1 MILTCPSCSARYLIA
16 SDTIGDAGR
25 PVRCAKCK
33 TEWHQQSEKDSL
45 DDLIKRVKSETVDI
59 DFGET
64 SAWNPSP
71 QTAPPPPVSQG
82 PSKLR
87 IFLEGSFAKLKDSK
101 VYKKLANLDPTIAQ
115 KIAGGMVAL
124 ACFMVLLFVLVLEPI
139 RQPIAEHLPVV
150 APVYSAAGFPVEL
163 LEKEKLVF
171 DRLRAA
177 EGDGG
182 KIRISGTLIN
192 LLATEAQLRPF
203 QVKFLDE
210 QGQVLLEKEIEMA
223 QKTLKGEDSVQIYFD
238 VDVTPDAQKK
248 ATHIK
253 LSLPPLIDEEEA
265 KKEN

>member
-1 MILTCPSCSARYLIA
+1 MILTCPSCGARYLIA
-16 SDTIGDAGR
+16 SDTIGEAGR

-64 SAWNPSP
+64 SAWNSSP
-71 QTAPPPPVSQG
+71 RTAPPPPVPQG

-87 IFLEGSFAKLKDSK
+87 VFLEGSFAKVKDSK
-101 VYKKLANLDPTIAQ
+101 VYKKLANLDPALAQ

-124 ACFMVLLFVLVLEPI
+124 ACFMVLVFVLILEPV
-139 RQPIAEHLPVV
+139 RQPIAEHLPVM
-150 APVYSAAGFPVEL
+150 APIYNAAGFPVEV

-192 LLATEAQLRPF
+192 LLAIEAHLRPF

-210 QGQVLLEKEIEMA
+210 QGQILLEKEIEMT

-238 VDVTPDAQKK
+238 VDVTPEAQKR

-253 LSLPPLIDEEEA
+253 LSLMPLTEEHA
-265 KKEN
+265 KKED

>member
-16 SDTIGDAGR
+16 SDTIGDSGR
-25 PVRCAKCK
+25 AVRCAKCK

-64 SAWNPSP
+64 SGWNP
-71 QTAPPPPVSQG
+71 PPPPVLKK
-82 PSKLR
+82 PSKL
-87 IFLEGSFAKLKDSK
+87 SASLKGGVARVRDSK
-101 VYKKLANLDPTIAQ
+101 VYKKLVNLDPALTQ
-115 KIAGGMVAL
+115 RIAGGMVAL
-124 ACFMVLLFVLVLEPI
+124 ACFMVLVFVVVLEPV
-139 RQPIAEHLPVV
+139 RQSIASHLPAV
-150 APVYSAAGFPVEL
+150 APVYNATGFPVEL

-192 LLATEAQLRPF
+192 LLATEAHLRPF
-203 QVKFLDE
+203 HVKFLDE
-210 QGQVLLEKEIEMA
+210 QGQVLLEKEIQMA

-238 VDVTPDAQKK
+238 VDVTPDAHSK

-253 LSLPPLIDEEEA
+253 LSLLPLTDEGEA
-265 KKEN
+265 KKKN